1 MATLCHKAPISTESP
16 SNREHWVAGNSLL
29 ALSCISRCCCWKNG
43 ARADAK
49 NTVRP
54 QICFSLHFEQREK
67 ERKSKELPLPQ
78 INKLA
83 CSFLTQTLSNRS
95 AFAGIL
101 TSPTTHK
108 TFLGLLQSLHTKHT
122 RATQNL
128 CFDRGDKRFLPCK
141 LPYNRLAISN

>member
-1 MATLCHKAPISTESP
+1 MRQLLRCAIKHPFRQKARVIENTGLLETAC
-16 SNREHWVAGNSLL
+16 WLSLVSL
-29 ALSCISRCCCWKNG
+29 VVDVEKM
-43 ARADAK
+43 ARAQMPRTQFDLK
-49 NTVRP
+49 FVFLFTLSR
-54 QICFSLHFEQREK
+54 

-128 CFDRGDKRFLPCK
+128 CFDRGDKPVSSLQT
-141 LPYNRLAISN
+141 AVQ